1 MGVEVSAVTTIFP
14 SDQETR
20 RYLAAQGREEDWR
33 PLAADGNAVYD
44 IDEELDLSAL
54 EPLIALP
61 SSPGNV
67 VPVREVE
74 GQEIYQAY
82 IGSSANPGYRD
93 AAVVAAMV
101 AGRRIASGVSLDINP
116 ASRQAL
122 EQLIR
127 EGGLARLIE
136 AGARLAASAWVRRPP
151 LDGAACAPCR
161 ETFPGGRARR
171 RIRSTSAVLRRLL
184 PPHSLA

>member
-1 MGVEVSAVTTIFP
+1 MIFQSSP
-14 SDQETR
+14 
-20 RYLAAQGREEDWR
+20 LPDWR
-33 PLAADGNAVYD
+33 PLAAEGNAVYD

-82 IGSSANPGYRD
+82 IGSSANSGYRD

-127 EGGLARLIE
+127 EGGLAKLIE
-136 AGARLAASAWVRRPP
+136 AAATAASAWVRRPQR
-151 LDGAACAPCR
+151 DGAACAP
-161 ETFPGGRARR
+161 
-171 RIRSTSAVLRRLL
+171 
-184 PPHSLA
+184 